1 MKRLTMYDKKSG
13 HAEVARFPEFLSELR
28 RTQPFREAT
37 ELTLAMN
44 KLAEYEDL
52 EEQGLLV
59 RLPCKVG
66 DTVYRVL
73 VNLNDIEP
81 CAVTEFAHD
90 EYGTLLKISSFDGVW
105 IEFVHSDNIG
115 KTVFLTREEA
125 EVARRDGNEE
135 YEHFYRSRNI

>member
-59 RLPCKVG
+59 RMPCKVG
-66 DTVYRVL
+66 DTVW
-73 VNLNDIEP
+73 VNSSIHGNMCEGT
-81 CAVTEFAHD
+81 VTSVRIGSDSCVISITA
-90 EYGTLLKISSFDGVW
+90 ISSITGD
-105 IEFVHSDNIG
+105 EFGFLAITDYFG
-115 KTVFLTREEA
+115 ATVFLTRAEA
-125 EVARRDGNEE
+125 KATLEKMEQ
-135 YEHFYRSRNI
+135 SK